1 MTNHASP
8 DTNRCGGASRRL
20 VETEPVQI
28 DMTDPRSPFRAD
40 IDAAYAELRARGPV
54 TRVTFTSTVDGNGQ
68 SACPGREMFMV
79 THYAQGLAV
88 LLDDRFSSDPRTA
101 QTVEQRAQPPSLP
114 DDAPPLSQSLLSA
127 DPPDHT
133 RLRKLVQA
141 GFTGRAMEP
150 LRLRIRMIAD
160 ELLDK
165 AEHKAAERGESAP
178 DRSMDL
184 IEAFAYPLP
193 AMVICEMLGVPALD
207 RQTVLAWTEN
217 LLTPSGPRM
226 PEEARASLQHFVAYL
241 RELFARKRQHPAE
254 DIISR
259 LVHAEEDGDTLDEQ
273 ELLSMIFL
281 LFIAGHATTV
291 HLIANGILALL
302 VHPDQLMKVRADSS
316 LVKAVVEE
324 TLRYWGPV
332 DNITRI
338 AKQDMELAGT
348 VIPQGEF
355 VTVSLASADRDPTRF
370 TNPDVFDITRPDA
383 SRHIAFGKGIHLCLG
398 APLARLQG
406 QIAFATLLHRYPQ
419 LRLAV
424 PTYNLTWRPDF
435 LRGLQQLPVRF

>member
-1 MTNHASP
+1 MTNHANP
-8 DTNRCGGASRRL
+8 NMHSRNVVSRQL
-20 VETEPVQI
+20 VETQPVQI
-28 DMTDPRSPFRAD
+28 DMTDPHCPFRVD
-40 IDAAYAELRARGPV
+40 IDAAYAKLRAHGPV
-54 TRVTFTSTVDGNGQ
+54 TRVAFTSTADGDRQ
-68 SACPGREMFMV
+68 PACPGQEMFMV

-101 QTVEQRAQPPSLP
+101 QTAEQRAQPPTLP
-114 DDAPPLSQSLLSA
+114 EDAPPLSQSLLSV

-150 LRLRIRMIAD
+150 LRPRIRMIAD
-160 ELLDK
+160 ELLDN
-165 AEHKAAERGESAP
+165 AEHKASERGEFAP

-184 IEAFAYPLP
+184 IETFAYPLP
-193 AMVICEMLGVPALD
+193 VMVICEMLGIPALD
-207 RQTVLAWTEN
+207 RQTVLPWTEN
-217 LLTPSGPRM
+217 LLTPSGPQM
-226 PEEARASLQHFVAYL
+226 PEEARVGLQQFVAYL
-241 RELFARKRQHPAE
+241 HELFARKRQHPAD

-259 LVHAEEDGDTLDEQ
+259 LAHAEEDGDTLDEQ

-281 LFIAGHATTV
+281 LFIAGHATTM
-291 HLIANGILALL
+291 HLIANGVLALL
-302 VHPDQLMKVRADSS
+302 THPDQLMKVQADPS

-338 AKQDMELAGT
+338 AKQDIELAGT
-348 VIPQGEF
+348 IIPRGEF
-355 VTVSLASADRDPTRF
+355 VTVSLASAGRDPTRF
-370 TNPDVFDITRPDA
+370 TNPDVFDITRADA

-398 APLARLQG
+398 APLARIQG

-419 LRLAV
+419 LRLAFSADS
-424 PTYNLTWRPDF
+424 LTWRPDF
-435 LRGLQQLPVRF
+435 LRGLQQLPVQF